1 MRARRARCC
10 GARPRDARLIERLG
24 IRYAIVD
31 PTCTRADGTASE
43 PPRVGRPVYVSTR
56 LVVLRIGGG

>member
-1 MRARRARCC
+1 M
-10 GARPRDARLIERLG
+10 IERHQ

-31 PTCTRADGTASE
+31 PTCTRADGGASD
-43 PPRVGRPVYVSTR
+43 PPRVGRPVFVSTR